1 MIEFSNGNTHKEYH
15 VGHLR
20 NISYGDAVSNI
31 LEANGFEVIRVS
43 YINDFGIHTAKT
55 IWNWKHNPEYANRTE
70 PKGFLLGKC
79 YAESSKKINDQPEYK
94 LEVTKIM
101 QEIESRQGENYELWK
116 ETRNWSI
123 DYFAS
128 IYKELGI
135 KFEKTFYE
143 SDMIDEGLE
152 MVKSLLEKGV
162 LHESEGAI
170 ICLL

>member
-1 MIEFSNGNTHKEYH
+1 MVLRLFVFHILMILASIPLKQ
-15 VGHLR
+15 
-20 NISYGDAVSNI
+20 
-31 LEANGFEVIRVS
+31 
-43 YINDFGIHTAKT
+43 FGIGN
-55 IWNWKHNPEYANRTE
+55 I
-70 PKGFLLGKC
+70 
-79 YAESSKKINDQPEYK
+79 I
-94 LEVTKIM
+94 

-170 ICLL
+170 IADLEKYNLGVLPFIRSDKTALYPVAD